1 MPLYHTSILV
11 NRQPDILI
19 VNDNLGS
26 SLEHTECC
34 VPAGIIRTPSG
45 LTFST
50 CPLIFHKQVP
60 YIGFTITW

>member
-50 CPLIFHKQVP
+50 CPLIFH
-60 YIGFTITW
+60 